1 MFERISRFLKEV
13 RAELGKVTWPTRDE
27 LVSSTGVVIV
37 FSLAFA
43 LFLGLFDMF
52 FAKIAT
58 LLMR

>member
-1 MFERISRFLKEV
+1 MFERVSRFLKEV

-27 LVSSTGVVIV
+27 LVSSTGVVIM

-52 FAKIAT
+52 FTKMAT